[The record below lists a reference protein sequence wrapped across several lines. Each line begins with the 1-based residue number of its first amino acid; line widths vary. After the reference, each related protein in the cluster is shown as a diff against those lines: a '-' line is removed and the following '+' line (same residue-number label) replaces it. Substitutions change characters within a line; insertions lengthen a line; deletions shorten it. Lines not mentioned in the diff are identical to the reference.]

1 MMTLFLLSCFLYSV
15 YTPFHED
22 SPDTSTKVW
31 NALANSLILMAVIVV
46 MTVLLIVLYKY
57 RCYKVGL
64 SIRKLRNFIII
75 FIIQVKVKFS
85 NLHIVMD

>member
-1 MMTLFLLSCFLYSV
+1 MYVNYSEMLFLSFLLCSV

-57 RCYKVGL
+57 RCYKVYL
-64 SIRKLRNFIII
+64 SET
-75 FIIQVKVKFS
+75 
-85 NLHIVMD
+85 